1 MSVHTYLSIDT
12 ETGGL
17 SPLDNPLLQVG
28 FGIYALDDSTLQY
41 TTAFEGEWILKP
53 SQFWGTT
60 MDKVALEK
68 NGLDPDVLERDGSMV
83 EEVGKVLEEQLKLH
97 EVHNI
102 LGQNLRFDL
111 GFLRKYL
118 PASTVAALDAL
129 RYKDL
134 MDVSSDYNMM
144 VCDDWD
150 HMPSRSLGAM
160 APRLGVKNEHAHTAL
175 SDARATFKCMVE
187 LFKRFRMISSILKT
201 VKSIDTNLHLAKA
214 LMVDLK

>member
-17 SPLDNPLLQVG
+17 YPDRNPLLQVG
-28 FGIYALDDSTLQY
+28 CGIYAIDDSTLQF
-41 TTAFEGEWILKP
+41 TTAFEGEWLLKP
-53 SQFWGTT
+53 SQFPGTE
-60 MDKVALEK
+60 MDKVALDK
-68 NGLDPDVLERDGSMV
+68 NGLDPAVLERDGYMAAD
-83 EEVGKVLEEQLKLH
+83 VGKLIEEQLNVH

-118 PASTVAALDAL
+118 PETTSQALDSL

-150 HMPSRSLGAM
+150 HMPSRSLGSM
-160 APRLGVKNEHAHTAL
+160 AARLGVDNAHAHTAL
-175 SDARATFKCMVE
+175 SDSRATFFCMVE
-187 LFKRFRMISSILKT
+187 LFKRFRMMSSILHS
-201 VKSIDTNLHLAKA
+201 VKSIDSNLHLVKS

>member
-1 MSVHTYLSIDT
+1 MAVHTYLSIDT

-17 SPLDNPLLQVG
+17 SPDKNPLLQVG
-28 FGIYALDDSTLQY
+28 FGIYALDDATLQY
-41 TTAFEGEWILKP
+41 TTAFEGEWIFKP
-53 SQFWGTT
+53 SQFPGTE
-60 MDKVALEK
+60 MDATALKV
-68 NGLDPDVLERDGSMV
+68 NGLDPEVLERDGCMV
-83 EEVGKVLEEQLKLH
+83 EDVGKVLEEQLKLH

-118 PASTVAALDAL
+118 PATTVLALDSL

-134 MDVSSDYNMM
+134 MDVSTDYNMM

-150 HMPSRSLGAM
+150 NMPSRSLGAM

-175 SDARATFKCMVE
+175 SDARTTFMCMVE
-187 LFKRFRMISSILKT
+187 MFKRFRMMSSILNT

>member
-17 SPLDNPLLQVG
+17 SPEKNPLLQVG
-28 FGIYALDDSTLQY
+28 FGIYALDDATLQY
-41 TTAFEGEWILKP
+41 TTAFEGEWIFKP
-53 SQFWGTT
+53 SQFQGVEI
-60 MDKVALEK
+60 DASALKV
-68 NGLDPDVLERDGSMV
+68 NGLDPEVLEMDGIMV
-83 EEVGKVLEEQLKLH
+83 EDFCKVLEEQVKQH

-111 GFLRKYL
+111 GFLRRYL
-118 PASTVAALDAL
+118 PENAVKILDGL

-134 MDVSSDYNMM
+134 MDVSTDYNMM

-150 HMPSRSLGAM
+150 HMPSRSLGRM
-160 APRLGVKNEHAHTAL
+160 AERLNVKNESAHTSL
-175 SDARATFKCMVE
+175 SDARATFLCMVE
-187 LFKRFRMISSILKT
+187 MFKRFRMVSSILKT
-201 VKSIDTNLHLAKA
+201 VKSIDANLHLAKA